1 MTNEPPKT
9 YPLGFAVEVFDFQSI
24 EEAWRH
30 AELPSECEHV
40 TPYLIKNKDRFKHYN
55 HAYEKENLSY
65 IRCTVDTEYDFKLI
79 EKVISKIS
87 LKPIKLNHVLE
98 LFLEKPDLLEIN
110 KHVKHDGYERSL
122 LEDKEFLKD
131 KENRK

>member
-1 MTNEPPKT
+1 M
-9 YPLGFAVEVFDFQSI
+9 
-24 EEAWRH
+24 
-30 AELPSECEHV
+30 
-40 TPYLIKNKDRFKHYN
+40 
-55 HAYEKENLSY
+55 
-65 IRCTVDTEYDFKLI
+65 DTEYDFKLI
-79 EKVISKIS
+79 EKVISKIA